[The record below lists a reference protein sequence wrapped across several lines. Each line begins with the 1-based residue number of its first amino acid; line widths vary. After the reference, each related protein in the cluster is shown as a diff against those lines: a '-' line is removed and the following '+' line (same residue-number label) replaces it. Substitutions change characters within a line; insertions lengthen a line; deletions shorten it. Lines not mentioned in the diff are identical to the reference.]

1 MKSVVVY
8 SSKHHMNTEKV
19 AQAIA
24 GELKADIR
32 KVTDVKPAD
41 LDGYELIGLGSG
53 INGFDVH
60 PEMHALVD
68 GLGEAKGRKA
78 FVFTT
83 CASRKPWTAKLRE
96 KLTAKGYNIV
106 GEFCCAGLWTP
117 GPIKVRPG
125 HPSAEDIENA
135 SAFARNLPTS

>member
-1 MKSVVVY
+1 METIIVY

-24 GELKADIR
+24 GELKAEAK
-32 KVTDVKPAD
+32 KVSEVKPQD
-41 LDGYELIGLGSG
+41 LDGYALVGFGSG

-78 FVFTT
+78 FLFST
-83 CASRKPWTAKLRE
+83 CA
-96 KLTAKGYNIV
+96 
-106 GEFCCAGLWTP
+106 
-117 GPIKVRPG
+117 
-125 HPSAEDIENA
+125 
-135 SAFARNLPTS
+135 